1 MKIKKFKKSNN
12 DLFLKLR
19 FKVRELRTKILN
31 YKYGNEK
38 FSTFDKKETLQ
49 IFEILKEQNPKYHN
63 LSIDFLRKDI
73 IYIKKNS

>member
-1 MKIKKFKKSNN
+1 MNIYYFLWHN
-12 DLFLKLR
+12 DIFLKYR
-19 FKVRELRTKILN
+19 FKLRELRTKILN
-31 YKYGNEK
+31 YKYGNVK

-49 IFEILKEQNPKYHN
+49 IFEILKEQNPKYRN